1 MDVTEL
7 IVGLLALGGAGLV
20 LLAGVGVLRFDDI
33 YARMHAATKAPTLG
47 ALLIGAAAIVALDGG
62 RLKVA
67 LAVVIIFVTAPVASH
82 MIGRAAYRADGVE
95 LHLDAGDAFA
105 SFADDPEPWED
116 VAPRPATDDPGD
128 EDPEAPP
135 PS

>member
-1 MDVTEL
+1 MELAEL
-7 IVGLLALGGAGLV
+7 IVGLLSLGGAGLV
-20 LLAGVGVLRFDDI
+20 LLAGVGVLRFDDL

-47 ALLIGAAAIVALDGG
+47 ALLIGVAGVIALDDS
-62 RLKVA
+62 RPKLA

-82 MIGRAAYRADGVE
+82 MIGRSAYRADGVE